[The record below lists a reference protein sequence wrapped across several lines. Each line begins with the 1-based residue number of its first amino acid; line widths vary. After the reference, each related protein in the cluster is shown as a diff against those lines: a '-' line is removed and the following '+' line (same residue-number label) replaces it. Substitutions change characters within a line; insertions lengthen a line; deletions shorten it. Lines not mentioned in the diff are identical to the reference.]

1 MWPTNPNR
9 SRNGPVSNP
18 ARVVAPTS
26 VNGATS
32 SGIAVAPGPLPTTTS
47 TRKSSIATYNISSAG
62 RAVRWISSRKST
74 SPSANVD
81 SSAARSPARSM
92 AGPLVMRSGAPS
104 SAATI
109 IAIVVLPSPG
119 GPDSRMWSGGRPRR
133 RAPSRMRESCSRT
146 RSCPMNSSRLRGRR
160 AASITRSSLPAYG
173 ETISAATST
182 SSSALMS
189 SSLAQ
194 QLQRL
199 PQQRR
204 DVGLRTRIGR
214 DGSERVDDL
223 AVAPAEPEQ
232 CAAQLFAPVRAG
244 LPGQAYDAVARGQR
258 GSEPVLQLEQ
268 DSLRPLSA
276 DPRHE
281 DEGSDIVGSNGGAD
295 RVRRVHS
302 ENRLREPWPDP
313 CHRLERLEDRALVVA
328 GEAVER
334 ECVLAYDEGRRQ
346 LGRHADLQ
354 GGERARRTDDSDAD
368 TTDLDDGG
376 VRSDGGDRAAEA
388 CDHRAA
394 IAAAASLA
402 CTGDRQI

>member
-32 SGIAVAPGPLPTTTS
+32 SGVAVAPGPLPTTPS

-62 RAVRWISSRKST
+62 RAVRWISSRNST
-74 SPSANVD
+74 SPSAKVD
-81 SSAARSPARSM
+81 NSAARSPARSM

-109 IAIVVLPSPG
+109 IAMVVLPRPG
-119 GPDSRMWSGGRPRR
+119 GPDSRMWSGGRPRC
-133 RAPSRMRESCSRT
+133 RAPSRTSESCSRT
-146 RSCPMNSSRLRGRR
+146 RSWPMNSSRRRGRR

-173 ETISAATST
+173 ETISAAAST

-204 DVGLRTRIGR
+204 DVRLRTRIGR
-214 DGSERVDDL
+214 DGSERVADL
-223 AVAPAEPEQ
+223 AVAPAEAEQ
-232 CAAQLFAPVRAG
+232 GTAQLLTPVRAG
-244 LPGQAYDAVARGQR
+244 LPRQAYDAVARGER

-268 DSLRPLSA
+268 DPLRPLATDS
-276 DPRHE
+276 RNEHE
-281 DEGSDIVGSNGGAD
+281 GCDIVGRNGGAA
-295 RVRRVHS
+295 RVRRVHGK
-302 ENRLREPWPDP
+302 NRLREPWPDP
-313 CHRLERLEDRALVVA
+313 CHRLQRLEDRALVVA
-328 GEAVER
+328 GEAVQR

-346 LGRHADLQ
+346 PGRPADLQ
-354 GGERARRTDDSDAD
+354 GGKRARRTDDSDAD
-368 TTDLDDGG
+368 TADLDDSG
-376 VRSDGGDRAAEA
+376 VRSDGRDRAIEA

-394 IAAAASLA
+394 IAAAASRA
-402 CTGDRQI
+402 CTGDRQM